1 MSFLSFLQRSVCFG
15 LWLPMASAQITAP
28 SPTISAVSPL
38 GGKPGTTVELTFKGV
53 ELDGAKSILLTS
65 LRDGRAR
72 SYPVEQVPAKKGVL
86 AVKLPADAPADLYD
100 IRLMARYGISN
111 PRVFQIS
118 AADVVESSGK
128 NSKSDAALAV
138 TPESAI
144 QGTFKAAVPHWFS
157 FAGKKDQ
164 RLLGAFI
171 GSGFDVRTSLVGS
184 VYDKSGRELARLRDG
199 LLDVKLPADGE
210 YKLKIN
216 DLMFGVGD
224 DYGYRLSLTTGAVV
238 WAAGKEAVYGWNL
251 SGGQVV
257 NGLRVNRGQPL
268 EHLKADAATIA
279 KLVASSPTKALML
292 PDESEAPSV
301 VADKPTP
308 LQVGQTFGGWFPA
321 SGAARQFDLTF
332 KSGDRFIIELAS
344 QQLGYSTD
352 PSLLIETVKGEAV
365 TTQADLGDP
374 AASVPAP
381 NTRITL
387 LDPVYGYEAKA
398 DGVFRLSI
406 SDPSNAANGRRHPY
420 QLRIRNAVEAT
431 TDGAIAIHAK
441 LPPAAAIGP
450 HEIPSA
456 NVWRNGV
463 AALEVFIP
471 NRTAISEGVEL
482 KVANLPAGVTSLGGF
497 IGKGQSLGYIG
508 LRAGPDAPAGAAA
521 LSSISSTAYLGWP
534 IKDSGREVMI
544 TRIAGAP
551 VIGVVPDAA
560 PASIEQATPG
570 IPEVA
575 ADAKLDVPLKV
586 TRNAAC
592 TEALKLKALGFT
604 DPTKAPEFTI
614 AAKATEGKVTLD
626 IKTLKLAPGDYGFI
640 LQGPAKMSFQR
651 NADDIATAQ
660 AAAKKATE
668 TQVAAKKAVDE
679 ANTSLKAL
687 KPEDAEAK
695 TAQQAKIKDLTA
707 ALAKA
712 DKAKTDADKA
722 AKDIATKN
730 PAKDT
735 TFLVHSTPIRFRVKE
750 TAKK

>member
-1 MSFLSFLQRSVCFG
+1 MSILSILQRSVCFG
-15 LWLPMASAQITAP
+15 VWLPMASAQITMP
-28 SPTISAVSPL
+28 SPTISAVTPL
-38 GGKPGTTVELTFKGV
+38 GGRPGSTVELIFKGV

-65 LRDGRAR
+65 LRDGSSR

-86 AVKLPADAPADLYD
+86 AVKLPEDAPADLYD

-118 AADVVESSGK
+118 AAEVIESPGA
-128 NSKSDAALAV
+128 NSKSDSSVKV
-138 TPESAI
+138 TAESAI
-144 QGTFKAAVPHWFS
+144 QGTFKASVPHWFS
-157 FAGKKDQ
+157 FEGKKDQ
-164 RLLGAFI
+164 RVLGSFT
-171 GSGFDVRTSLVGS
+171 GSGFNVRTSLVGS

-199 LLDVKLPADGE
+199 ILDVKIPADGE

-238 WAAGKEAVYGWNL
+238 WAAGKEIVYGWNL
-251 SGGQVV
+251 PGGQVV
-257 NGLRVNRGQPL
+257 DGLRVNRSQPL
-268 EHLKADAATIA
+268 EYLKADAATVTRLI
-279 KLVASSPTKALML
+279 ASSPAKVL
-292 PDESEAPSV
+292 PLSDESEPPNVA
-301 VADKPTP
+301 ADKPSP
-308 LQVGQTFGGWFPA
+308 LTVGQTFSGWFPA
-321 SGAARQFDLTF
+321 NGDARQFDLSF
-332 KSGDRFIIELAS
+332 KSGDRFNIELVS
-344 QQLGYSTD
+344 QQLGYATD
-352 PSLLIETVKGEAV
+352 PSMLVEMVKGDAV

-420 QLRIRNAVEAT
+420 QLRIRNVVEAT

-441 LPPAAAIGP
+441 LPLAAAIGP

-456 NVWRNGV
+456 NIWRNGV

-471 NRTAISEGVEL
+471 NRTALSEGVEL

-508 LRAGPDAPAGAAA
+508 LRAGPDAPAGASA
-521 LSSISSTAYLGWP
+521 LSGIIRTNYLGWP
-534 IKDSGREVMI
+534 IKDSGREVMV

-551 VIGVVPDAA
+551 VIAVVPDAA
-560 PASIEQATPG
+560 PALIEPAAPG

-575 ADAKLDVPLKV
+575 ADAKLDVPLKII
-586 TRNAAC
+586 RHAAC
-592 TEALKLKALGFT
+592 TEALKLKVLGFT
-604 DPTKAPEFTI
+604 DPTKAPEVTI
-614 AAKATEGKVTLD
+614 ATKAVEGKVTLD

-640 LQGPAKMSFQR
+640 LQGTAKMPFQR
-651 NADDIATAQ
+651 NADDVAEAQANAKRTAEAQ
-660 AAAKKATE
+660 AAAKKS
-668 TQVAAKKAVDE
+668 VDE
-679 ANTSLKAL
+679 AIAELKAL
-687 KPEDAEAK
+687 KPEDKAGQ
-695 TAQQAKIKDLTA
+695 TAQQAKIKDLAA

-730 PAKDT
+730 AAKDT

-750 TAKK
+750 TSKK